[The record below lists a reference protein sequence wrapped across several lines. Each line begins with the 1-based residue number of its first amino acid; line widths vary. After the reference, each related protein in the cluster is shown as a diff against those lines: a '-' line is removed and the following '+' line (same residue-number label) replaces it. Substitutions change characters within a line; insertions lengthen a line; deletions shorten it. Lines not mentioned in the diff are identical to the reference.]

1 MIEFNNIKDES
12 FIVDSTLN
20 DSGGYDFILKNGA
33 KLSNVFHFLPAGI
46 INKKETGIGATTL
59 EMKSLRNSIIIEPLK
74 ITVVEKERQENAKE
88 QPEYKLFA
96 FLIDEPNIYKK
107 LTDYLNDASIIHKKI
122 ILVIDNLEKLILHL
136 GDKFLDYFFLF
147 DEIDYMQSG
156 STYRGMIEY
165 GIDLGKLHNNF
176 AVVSATLIPFSDP
189 EFLML
194 PITSYSFE
202 YPEIKEV
209 KINFY
214 DTHKLYSSPES
225 LKPVVAFQKRK
236 SVTNRLVSYIV
247 HLLKQNND
255 KILVAINSV
264 KLIEEISEY
273 LVKKQHVNQEDITLL
288 ISDKPENKPKKEKFS
303 NRKLEEEKLPTRL
316 NFITSAYFN
325 GYDLKDEYRLI
336 IFSSPPVNSLML
348 SMNEIKQIYGRNRI
362 NGIIEFVIFSH
373 DVELDDIENT
383 ELLDLTHIDL
393 IEIAKK
399 HVDVAYCMEN
409 HFKKDQTKPDKVMQI
424 FLDSFSR
431 SLENNRMNF
440 SRKKVVHDPK
450 DLINSLL
457 NPFKKTYVFE
467 IAYFQIDY
475 FYHIQSVLKNSYLRQ
490 SEEHS
495 IDSEV
500 YFQRNSLTPFLA
512 SLEELGFK
520 FVYPEYDYEEINYS
534 EDTPKEADKIKIILD
549 EVKKHIHDEKT
560 NKLTSD
566 KLTWTKYHH
575 QLYDIIIEGNKVFTL
590 KSIYNEITKLSSFK
604 AIKGLSA
611 YVVSHE
617 ANNEHVLVREI
628 RYYFKAG
635 TTYSVSQIEELFKKI
650 FENLNRKNP
659 PKSFSTSKT
668 YINLCYTLEAIT
680 IRDKSGK
687 VSNQY
692 KVIKGSP
699 YKLRKK

>member
-1 MIEFNNIKDES
+1 MKEKNPNIVSE
-12 FIVDSTLN
+12 IAN
-20 DSGGYDFILKNGA
+20 ESGGIDYVLKNGTW
-33 KLSNVFHFLPAGI
+33 LSDVVDFLPAGI

-74 ITVVEKERQENAKE
+74 ITVVEKERQENEKE

-96 FLIDEPNIYKK
+96 FLVDEPDIYKK
-107 LTDYLNDASIIHKKI
+107 LTDYLNDDSIIHKKI

-165 GIDLGKLHNNF
+165 GVDLGKIHNNF

-189 EFLML
+189 EFLLL
-194 PITSYSFE
+194 PITSYCFE
-202 YPEIKEV
+202 YPEQKEV

-214 DTHKLYSSPES
+214 NSHKLYKSPES
-225 LKPVVAFQKRK
+225 LKPVVAYQKRK
-236 SVTNRLVSYIV
+236 SVINRLVSYIV

-273 LVKKQHVNQEDITLL
+273 LVIKQHVNQEDITLL

-303 NRKLEEEKLPTRL
+303 NRKLEDEKLPTRL

-336 IFSSPPVNSLML
+336 IFSSPPVDSLML

-383 ELLDLTHIDL
+383 ELLDLTLKDL
-393 IEIAKK
+393 IELAKK
-399 HVDVAYCMEN
+399 HVDVAYCIEN

-431 SLENNRMNF
+431 SLENNKMNF

-457 NPFKKTYVFE
+457 NPFKKTYIFE

-475 FYHIQSVLKNSYLRQ
+475 FYHIQTVLKNSYLRL
-490 SEEHS
+490 SEEVS
-495 IDSEV
+495 IDSKV
-500 YFQRNSLTPFLA
+500 YYQRNSITPILL

-520 FVYPEYDYEEINYS
+520 FVFPEYDYEDINYY

-549 EVKKHIHDEKT
+549 EVKKHIHDKKT
-560 NKLTSD
+560 NQ
-566 KLTWTKYHH
+566 LTWTKYHH
-575 QLYDIIIEGNKVFTL
+575 QLYDIILEGKKVFTT
-590 KSIYNEITKLSSFK
+590 KSIYNEINMLSSFK

-611 YVVSHE
+611 YVASHE

-628 RYYFKAG
+628 KYHFKAG
-635 TTYSVSQIEELFKKI
+635 TVYSVSQIEDLFKKI
-650 FENLNRKNP
+650 FENINRKNP
-659 PKSFSTSKT
+659 PKSLSTSKT
-668 YINLCYTLEAIT
+668 FINLCYTLEAIT

-699 YKLRKK
+699 YKLKKKRIET